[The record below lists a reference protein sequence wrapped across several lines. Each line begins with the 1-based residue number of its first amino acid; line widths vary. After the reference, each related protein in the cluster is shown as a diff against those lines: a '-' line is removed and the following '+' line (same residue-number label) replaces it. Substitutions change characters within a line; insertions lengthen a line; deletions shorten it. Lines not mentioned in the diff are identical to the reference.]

1 MANAVSSGTGGCDVG
16 GKPGSMV
23 SWKAGDGG
31 AREDRGR
38 GSSGR
43 RSTQLLSEGEGVED
57 REMRLRQR
65 GVSLTPWIPV
75 NSASTDDFRC
85 HGFDADFSPGL
96 HLSLLVIITSA
107 RPQSAGERARAV
119 LSGSSGFDHSHWLAV
134 CLWLNLSLYNSVSS
148 LIKVGLLKHNVQD

>member
-31 AREDRGR
+31 AREDGVR
-38 GSSGR
+38 GSSRR

-85 HGFDADFSPGL
+85 HPFDPDFSPGL

-107 RPQSAGERARAV
+107 RPQSAGKEP
-119 LSGSSGFDHSHWLAV
+119 
-134 CLWLNLSLYNSVSS
+134 
-148 LIKVGLLKHNVQD
+148 GLCFRGALGLTTVTG